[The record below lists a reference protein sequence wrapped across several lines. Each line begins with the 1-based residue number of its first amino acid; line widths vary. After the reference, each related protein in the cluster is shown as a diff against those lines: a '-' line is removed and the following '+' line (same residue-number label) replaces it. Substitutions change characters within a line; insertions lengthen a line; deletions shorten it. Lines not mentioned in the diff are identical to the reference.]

1 MSIEKPELGLLVIQC
16 DACDEFIEFFSDEGE
31 PTGDPAECLRR
42 AKKVGWISQKP
53 IGSDW
58 LQFCEAC
65 AMVAATEARRKHELD
80 EERERIKQRNAG
92 R

>member
-1 MSIEKPELGLLVIQC
+1 MSIEKPEPGRLVIHC

-53 IGSDW
+53 VGYQW
-58 LQFCEAC
+58 EQYCEEC
-65 AMVAATEARRKHELD
+65 AKLSEKD
-80 EERERIKQRNAG
+80 RIPKSRDS
-92 R
+92 